1 MKLLPNLRPP
11 WFLKI
16 LACQESA
23 STSTTLSGAHN
34 KHQKAVGRLGEGQGR
49 SSGLCCCR
57 LLLLLFTQCVMGLET
72 AVWGLHKP
80 LHALV
85 LVDWPLR
92 VEEAG
97 SVSPWDSAP
106 DTAYEM
112 RCPHGVMSE

>member
-1 MKLLPNLRPP
+1 
-11 WFLKI
+11 
-16 LACQESA
+16 
-23 STSTTLSGAHN
+23 
-34 KHQKAVGRLGEGQGR
+34 
-49 SSGLCCCR
+49 
-57 LLLLLFTQCVMGLET
+57 MGLET